1 MKKMNLGIR
10 FILGFVS
17 VILCILLVVATLA
30 TAILGDLNV
39 VFQKDNLQ
47 NLLTEA
53 LFTSATARRPA
64 PVISGNG
71 HGAPA
76 IQRFPARLDEFDLT
90 TGSEGDTS
98 AMVEWIYGTLTD
110 QFGEENL
117 PSLEVVQDFVEES
130 TVTDFLTDKTAS
142 IISDVITGSNNT
154 TITTEE
160 IQTLLEDNA
169 QLIEDTFG
177 FEMDEEV
184 ITQVITV
191 VEENEVVKAIQEE
204 GVTSVV
210 QQMVDSGALDLPPEI
225 LPMPEGSLDSSDSTA
240 TNPMMDLIKTIQSV
254 VSVSTL
260 LITIG
265 VCVVLIALQLVTN
278 IKRIWIGINNTGI
291 SLTVAGSI
299 LMIPTCLLWFA
310 ADLLM
315 ELLKDAGPVGKI
327 VLYVLKSTA
336 PIHIGIFAG
345 GIVLIVGGCVLRTI
359 LKKKAKAAAEA
370 AAIEETVV
378 AEAESEDPTAE
389 EVPAEEEAAEEVEA
403 PVEEEVPAQEE
414 TPAEEEAP
422 AAEEVPA
429 EEEAPAEPV

>member
-17 VILCILLVVATLA
+17 VILCILLVFATLA
-30 TAILGDLNV
+30 TAILADLNV

-47 NLLTEA
+47 QLLTEA

-64 PVISGNG
+64 PAISGNG

-76 IQRFPARLDEFDLT
+76 VQRFPARLDDADLT
-90 TGSEGDTS
+90 AGPEGGTTS

-117 PSLEVVQDFVEES
+117 PSLDVVQDFVEES

-142 IISDVITGSNNT
+142 IISDVITGSSNT

-177 FEMDEEV
+177 FEMSEDV
-184 ITQVITV
+184 INEVITV
-191 VEENEVVKAIQEE
+191 VEENEVVQAIQKD

-210 QQMVDSGALDLPPEI
+210 QQMVDSGALDLPQEI
-225 LPMPEGSLDSSDSTA
+225 LPMPGNPGGSDSA
-240 TNPMMDLIKTIQSV
+240 TGSSPMDLIKSIQSV
-254 VSVSTL
+254 VSTTTL
-260 LITIG
+260 LMAIG
-265 VCVVLIALQLVTN
+265 VCVVLIALLMVTN

-291 SLTVAGSI
+291 SLTVAGFI
-299 LMIPTCLLWFA
+299 LMVPTSLLWFA

-315 ELLKDAGPVGKI
+315 ELLKEAGPVGKI
-327 VLYVLKSTA
+327 ILHVLKSTA

-345 GIVLIVGGCVLRTI
+345 GIVLIIGGCVLRTI
-359 LKKKAKAAAEA
+359 LKKKAKAAADA
-370 AAIEETVV
+370 AAIEETT
-378 AEAESEDPTAE
+378 EAEETPVEEAPAE
-389 EVPAEEEAAEEVEA
+389 EVPAEEAPVEEA
-403 PVEEEVPAQEE
+403 PVEEAPV
-414 TPAEEEAP
+414 EEAP
-422 AAEEVPA
+422 VEEAPVEGAPGQ
-429 EEEAPAEPV
+429 EAPAESV

>member
-10 FILGFVS
+10 FILGLVS
-17 VILCILLVVATLA
+17 VILCILLVFATLTA
-30 TAILGDLNV
+30 AILGDLNV

-47 NLLTEA
+47 NMLNEA

-76 IQRFPARLDEFDLT
+76 VQRFPARLDDST
-90 TGSEGDTS
+90 TTIGAADGTTS

-225 LPMPEGSLDSSDSTA
+225 LPMPEGSLDSSDGTSS
-240 TNPMMDLIKTIQSV
+240 NPMMDLIKTIQSV

-260 LITIG
+260 LIAIG

-278 IKRIWIGINNTGI
+278 LKRIWIGINNTGI
-291 SLTVAGSI
+291 SLTIAGSI

-310 ADLLM
+310 ADLLT
-315 ELLKDAGPVGKI
+315 ELLRKQ
-327 VLYVLKSTA
+327 
-336 PIHIGIFAG
+336 
-345 GIVLIVGGCVLRTI
+345 R
-359 LKKKAKAAAEA
+359 
-370 AAIEETVV
+370 
-378 AEAESEDPTAE
+378 
-389 EVPAEEEAAEEVEA
+389 
-403 PVEEEVPAQEE
+403 
-414 TPAEEEAP
+414 
-422 AAEEVPA
+422 
-429 EEEAPAEPV
+429 

>member
-1 MKKMNLGIR
+1 MKKMNLGVR
-10 FILGFVS
+10 FVLGLVS
-17 VILCILLVVATLA
+17 VILCILLVVATLT

-64 PVISGNG
+64 PHAAIGGNG
-71 HGAPA
+71 TGVPSV
-76 IQRFPARLDEFDLT
+76 QRFPARLDETTLT
-90 TGSEGDTS
+90 TGMEGGDSS
-98 AMVEWIYGTLTD
+98 AIVEWIYGTLTD

-177 FEMDEEV
+177 FEMNEE
-184 ITQVITV
+184 IISQVVTV

-204 GVTSVV
+204 GVTKVV
-210 QQMVDSGALDLPPEI
+210 EDMVSKGALNLPLEFMPSSPDSGN
-225 LPMPEGSLDSSDSTA
+225 SDSNSGTA
-240 TNPMMDLIKTIQSV
+240 SNPVMDLIRSIQSV

-260 LITIG
+260 LMAIG
-265 VCVVLIALQLVTN
+265 VCVVLIALLLVTN

-291 SLTVAGSI
+291 SLTISGSI
-299 LMIPTCLLWFA
+299 LMTLTCLQWFA
-310 ADLLM
+310 SDLLL
-315 ELLKDAGPVGKI
+315 ELLKDAGPVAKI
-327 VLYVLKSTA
+327 ILHILKSTA

-370 AAIEETVV
+370 AAIEEAVV
-378 AEAESEDPTAE
+378 AETETEEPATAE
-389 EVPAEEEAAEEVEA
+389 ENPTEEEAAEEPEAA
-403 PVEEEVPAQEE
+403 PVEEAVAEE
-414 TPAEEEAP
+414 TPAEEE
-422 AAEEVPA
+422 V
-429 EEEAPAEPV
+429 PAEPV

>member
-30 TAILGDLNV
+30 TAILADLNV

-47 NLLTEA
+47 QLLTEA

-64 PVISGNG
+64 PAISGNG

-76 IQRFPARLDEFDLT
+76 VQRFPARLDDADLT
-90 TGSEGDTS
+90 AGPEGGTTS

-117 PSLEVVQDFVEES
+117 PSLDVVQDFVEES

-142 IISDVITGSNNT
+142 IISDVITGSSNT
-154 TITTEE
+154 TITTDE

-177 FEMDEEV
+177 FEMSEEV
-184 ITQVITV
+184 INEVITV
-191 VEENEVVKAIQEE
+191 VEENEVVQAIQKD

-210 QQMVDSGALDLPPEI
+210 QQMVDSGALELPQEI
-225 LPMPEGSLDSSDSTA
+225 LPMPGSPSGDSA
-240 TNPMMDLIKTIQSV
+240 TGSSPMDLIKSIQSV
-254 VSVSTL
+254 VSTTTL
-260 LITIG
+260 LMAIG
-265 VCVVLIALQLVTN
+265 VCVVLIALLMVTN
-278 IKRIWIGINNTGI
+278 LKRIWIGINNTGI

-299 LMIPTCLLWFA
+299 LMIPTSLLWFA

-315 ELLKDAGPVGKI
+315 ELLKEAGPVGKI
-327 VLYVLKSTA
+327 ILHVLKSTA

-359 LKKKAKAAAEA
+359 LKKKATAAADA
-370 AAIEETVV
+370 AAIEETT
-378 AEAESEDPTAE
+378 ET
-389 EVPAEEEAAEEVEA
+389 EEASV
-403 PVEEEVPAQEE
+403 
-414 TPAEEEAP
+414 
-422 AAEEVPA
+422 
-429 EEEAPAEPV
+429 EEAPAEEPPAEEAPAEEAPAEEAPAEEAPAEEAPAEEAPAEEAPAESV

>member
-30 TAILGDLNV
+30 TAILADLNV

-47 NLLTEA
+47 QLLTEA

-64 PVISGNG
+64 PAISGNG

-76 IQRFPARLDEFDLT
+76 VQRFPARLDDADLT
-90 TGSEGDTS
+90 VGPEGGTTS

-117 PSLEVVQDFVEES
+117 PSLDVVQDFVEES

-142 IISDVITGSNNT
+142 IISDVITGSSNT
-154 TITTEE
+154 TITTDE

-177 FEMDEEV
+177 FEMSEEV
-184 ITQVITV
+184 INEVITV
-191 VEENEVVKAIQEE
+191 VEENEVVQAIQKD

-210 QQMVDSGALDLPPEI
+210 QQMVDSGALELPQEI
-225 LPMPEGSLDSSDSTA
+225 LPMPGSPSGDSA
-240 TNPMMDLIKTIQSV
+240 TGSSPMDLIKSIQSV
-254 VSVSTL
+254 VSTTTL
-260 LITIG
+260 LMAIG
-265 VCVVLIALQLVTN
+265 VCVVLIALLMVTN
-278 IKRIWIGINNTGI
+278 LKRIWIGINNTGI

-299 LMIPTCLLWFA
+299 LMIPTSLLWFA

-315 ELLKDAGPVGKI
+315 ELLKEAGPVGKI
-327 VLYVLKSTA
+327 ILHVLKSTA

-359 LKKKAKAAAEA
+359 LKKKATAAADA
-370 AAIEETVV
+370 AAIEETT
-378 AEAESEDPTAE
+378 ET
-389 EVPAEEEAAEEVEA
+389 EEASV
-403 PVEEEVPAQEE
+403 
-414 TPAEEEAP
+414 
-422 AAEEVPA
+422 
-429 EEEAPAEPV
+429 EEAPAEEPPAEEAPAEEAPAEEAPAEEAPAEEAPAEEAPAESV

>member
-30 TAILGDLNV
+30 TAILADLNV

-47 NLLTEA
+47 QLLTEA

-64 PVISGNG
+64 PAISGNG

-76 IQRFPARLDEFDLT
+76 VQRFPARLDDADLT
-90 TGSEGDTS
+90 TGLAGDTSS

-117 PSLEVVQDFVEES
+117 PSLDVVQDFVEES

-142 IISDVITGSNNT
+142 IISDVITGSSNT

-177 FEMDEEV
+177 FEMSEEV
-184 ITQVITV
+184 ISEVITV
-191 VEENEVVKAIQEE
+191 VEENEVVQAIQKD

-210 QQMVDSGALDLPPEI
+210 QQMVDSGALELPQEI
-225 LPMPEGSLDSSDSTA
+225 LPMPGSPSGGSDSA
-240 TNPMMDLIKTIQSV
+240 TGSSPMDLIKSIQSV
-254 VSVSTL
+254 VSTTTL
-260 LITIG
+260 LMAIG
-265 VCVVLIALQLVTN
+265 VCVVLIALLMVTN

-299 LMIPTCLLWFA
+299 LMIPTSLLWFA

-315 ELLKDAGPVGKI
+315 ELLKEAGPVGKI
-327 VLYVLKSTA
+327 ILHVLKSTA

-345 GIVLIVGGCVLRTI
+345 GIVLIIGGCVLRTI
-359 LKKKAKAAAEA
+359 LKKKAKAAADA
-370 AAIEETVV
+370 AAIEETT
-378 AEAESEDPTAE
+378 EAEETPVE
-389 EVPAEEEAAEEVEA
+389 EAPAEEA
-403 PVEEEVPAQEE
+403 PVEEPPAEEAPVEETPVEEE
-414 TPAEEEAP
+414 TPAE
-422 AAEEVPA
+422 
-429 EEEAPAEPV
+429 PV